1 MASQPRILVGQVAA
15 ITGAARG
22 IGKETARAFLREGM
36 KVAIGDL
43 DLELARKAAEE
54 LGTGARAFE
63 LDVTRRDSVEHFVD
77 AVESEVGP
85 IDVYVNNAGIMP
97 LGRFVDEDD
106 ATAQR
111 MIDINLHGVIW
122 GMKVV
127 LPRMIARNR
136 GHVVNVSSQAGRYGT
151 PGGAT
156 YSATKHA
163 VIGLSESVRGELRQE
178 AADVD
183 VSYVMPYAVN
193 TELGSGLVE
202 ARGFKKLEP
211 QEVAEAI
218 VEGVR
223 HREVEIWV
231 PRRSKATY
239 RVTGM
244 LPRRV
249 SEGLSRAL
257 KADQVLAGAD
267 ANARRGYELRAAHS
281 EPGLEPG
288 DERKLLAEAADA
300 GGPSQP
306 ADQ

>member
-1 MASQPRILVGQVAA
+1 MARQPRILVGQVAA

-36 KVAIGDL
+36 KVAIGDV
-43 DLELARKAAEE
+43 DADLARQTAEE
-54 LGTGARAFE
+54 LGSGATAYG
-63 LDVTRRDSVEHFVD
+63 LDVTRRDSIEAFVD
-77 AVESEVGP
+77 AVESQVGP
-85 IDVYVNNAGIMP
+85 IDVFVNNAGIMP
-97 LGRFVDEDD
+97 LGRFLDEDD

-111 MIDINLHGVIW
+111 AIDINLHGVLW

-127 LPRMIARNR
+127 LPRMVARNR
-136 GHVVNVSSQAGRYGT
+136 GHVVNVASQAGRYGL

-163 VIGLSESVRGELRQE
+163 VIGLSEAVRGELRQE
-178 AADVD
+178 GADVD
-183 VSYVMPYAVN
+183 VSYVLPYAVN
-193 TELGSGLVE
+193 TELAAGLVE
-202 ARGFKKLEP
+202 ARGFTKLQP
-211 QEVAEAI
+211 QDVADAI

-223 HREVEIWV
+223 HRETEIWI

-239 RVTGM
+239 RVTGL

-249 SEGLSRAL
+249 SEGLARAL

-267 ANARRGYELRAAHS
+267 PNARRGYELRAAHS

-288 DERKLLAEAADA
+288 DERKLLAEAGDA
-300 GGPSQP
+300 EPAQP
-306 ADQ
+306 AER

>member
-15 ITGAARG
+15 VTGAARG

-43 DLELARKAAEE
+43 DLELARRTAEE
-54 LGTGARAFE
+54 LGSGASAYG
-63 LDVTRRDSVEHFVD
+63 LDVTRRDSIEQFVE
-77 AVESEVGP
+77 AVENDLGP
-85 IDVYVNNAGIMP
+85 IDVWVNNAGIMP
-97 LGRFVDEDD
+97 IGRFLDEDD

-136 GHVVNVSSQAGRYGT
+136 GHVVNISSQAGRYGT

-163 VIGLSESVRGELRQE
+163 VIGLSESVRGELRHE
-178 AADVD
+178 GADVAI
-183 VSYVMPYAVN
+183 SYVLPYAVN
-193 TELGSGLVE
+193 TELGTGLVE

-211 QEVAEAI
+211 QDVAEAI

-223 HREVEIWV
+223 ERDVEIWV
-231 PRRSKATY
+231 PRRSKATF
-239 RVTGM
+239 RLTSV
-244 LPRRV
+244 LPRRAT
-249 SEGLSRAL
+249 EGISRAL

-267 ANARRGYELRAAHS
+267 TNARRGYELRAAHS

-288 DERKLLAEAADA
+288 DERKLLAESGDA
-300 GGPSQP
+300 EPAQP
-306 ADQ
+306 AER